1 MLFLRVDMHAMTVE
15 YDPAALP
22 DRVRGVAAAYIA
34 AGVDPKRSA
43 IFAQSAVPEHA
54 ELSWVLQ
61 CVARMGW
68 MERMTQFKDKAGS
81 GKDAERASVGLFT
94 YPVLH
99 GGGHPGLQ
107 GDPCARGRRPE
118 TASGAVAR
126 HRRALQPRLWRRG
139 RSSCPLPEPVILPT
153 ARVIMSAQGR
163 HQENVEIRSQ
173 R

>member
-1 MLFLRVDMHAMTVE
+1 MTDATPAYSGPERILSGMQPTGGLHLGNYLGALKNWVPMQDSGKECFFCAVDMHAMTVE

-68 MERMTQFKDKAGS
+68 MERMTPVQGQGRVRQGRRTRQRRPVHLS
-81 GKDAERASVGLFT
+81 RAD
-94 YPVLH
+94 
-99 GGGHPGLQ
+99 GGGHPGL
-107 GDPCARGRRPE
+107 
-118 TASGAVAR
+118 
-126 HRRALQPRLWRRG
+126 
-139 RSSCPLPEPVILPT
+139 
-153 ARVIMSAQGR
+153 
-163 HQENVEIRSQ
+163 
-173 R
+173 